1 VPFARGRFIDEK
13 ELTAMRKQV
22 EHSATVS
29 SFRTR
34 ARFPEFAALRA
45 RMLSRH
51 LLVQLLCWFSVW
63 ATGGAIRAEGQ
74 ATGALIV
81 GTITDMEGAA
91 LPNVAVK
98 VRNLETG
105 TTRSTIS
112 EPDGRYRVE
121 GLQPGSYNLEAQRQG
136 FAITKVDNILL
147 TVNLEFQKPLTLTL
161 EGVQQAVAVTAAQP
175 LILEP
180 TSSQAGNAVIQQ
192 EQIDSLPI
200 AGRQATQLSLLL
212 PGTGTDSTR
221 SQRPDANV
229 GTGDAMMAATNYLV
243 DGLENMISGAG
254 DPRDNIPEGAIQEF
268 KVTLNQSP
276 AEFGGRAG
284 GVVSVATKSGTNS
297 FHGEAFEYFR
307 DHYINETDE
316 YSQAYADANGT
327 PIAPFSRNQFGG
339 TAGGAI
345 IKDRLHYF
353 GSFERLDDQEY
364 FTVHTGVPQ
373 DYSSLEG
380 TFRGG
385 SSLNT
390 YFGRADWQ
398 INQNQSLFF
407 RSFVQNPNI
416 YYCNG
421 CAGGTSSAFSAG
433 DQGVQGWTEAAGH
446 TWVISP
452 RVVNQL
458 NVQVA
463 VSKQTSL
470 LDPRFAPAEAFAAG
484 GSAVFKF
491 PSLTWG
497 FTPSTQFQG
506 HYQEVVE
513 ALSISHHKH
522 TFKIGG
528 DILNVPRENQA
539 VAAPLGTWTFKND
552 IYFNPTDP
560 NFNWASLETADPTK
574 FTATFNTIPFV
585 DESTR
590 YSEYIQDEWKVRHNL
605 TLNLG
610 LRYDLQTRIWL
621 NQLNQ
626 SDYATPL
633 PYVDFGHGGD
643 RHNLAP
649 RAGFAWSP
657 FASGR
662 TVVRGG
668 FGVVREDIQD
678 LWMDEEIYNLHQIS
692 SIFNKPT
699 FANSTPYSPDPN
711 GLGPGPYT
719 STAAPNITINASNL
733 VNPPFYNSTFGVSQE
748 LKGDLALH
756 VDSVYSK
763 ITRIP
768 TDVNIN
774 TPNPTTGLR
783 VLPAW
788 GNITQIQPIGTY
800 SYEGLYVRL
809 DKRLT
814 HHYQYMVSYTLSK
827 QYDNLSTSDGAVP
840 GSITSYYTPS
850 NDIGPAFADR
860 RHNLVASGSVDARY
874 GITVGAIY
882 TLRSSLPFSALAGA
896 ALPGNLDQIT
906 TDYVPGTTSN
916 QGNRNLNLAAVN
928 AWRAAQST
936 PLAPIPASQIESS
949 RYNQL
954 DMRISKQ
961 FSFAERKKL
970 QLIGQLF
977 NVVGTNNLGGVGS
990 TQVTSSLSDSFGE
1003 ILTALPRHQGELA
1016 VRFVW

>member
-1 VPFARGRFIDEK
+1 MPIAWDTSIERKGQNSMNKQRSHST
-13 ELTAMRKQV
+13 TA
-22 EHSATVS
+22 S
-29 SFRTR
+29 SVHAGERRSDR
-34 ARFPEFAALRA
+34 APLITGCSLRVV
-45 RMLSRH
+45 
-51 LLVQLLCWFSVW
+51 LVHAFCWLVLW
-63 ATGGAIRAEGQ
+63 VATGAAPAAAQ

-91 LPNVAVK
+91 LPSVAVTA
-98 VRNLETG
+98 RNLDTG
-105 TTRSTIS
+105 TTRKTVS
-112 EPDGRYRVE
+112 ENDGQYRLD
-121 GLQPGSYNLEAQRQG
+121 GLQPGTYHLEAERDG
-136 FAITKVDNILL
+136 FAITTVNNILL
-147 TVNLEFQKPLTLTL
+147 TVNLEFKEPLTLTL
-161 EGVQQAVAVTAAQP
+161 KGVQQAVSVTAAQP

-180 TSSQAGNAVIQQ
+180 TSSQAGTAVIQQ
-192 EQIDSLPI
+192 DQIDSLPV

-229 GTGDAMMAATNYLV
+229 GTGDAMLSATNYLV

-268 KVTLNQSP
+268 KVTLNQAP

-307 DHYINETDE
+307 DHYINQTDY
-316 YSQAYADANGT
+316 YSQLSSDTNGT
-327 PIAPFSRNQFGG
+327 PIAPFSRNQYGG
-339 TAGGAI
+339 DAGGAI
-345 IKDRLHYF
+345 IKNRLHYF
-353 GSFERLDDQEY
+353 GSFERLDDKEY
-364 FTVHTGVPQ
+364 FTVFTGQPQ

-398 INQNQSLFF
+398 INENQSLFF

-421 CAGGTSSAFSAG
+421 CAGGTNSAFSAG

-463 VSKQTSL
+463 VSKQSSL
-470 LDPRFAPAEAFAAG
+470 FDPRYTPAAAYAAG

-491 PSLTWG
+491 PSMTWG
-497 FTPSTQFQG
+497 FTPGTQFQG

-513 ALSISHHKH
+513 ALSISHHNH
-522 TFKIGG
+522 NLKIGG

-539 VAAPLGTWTFKND
+539 VAAPLGTWTFSKD

-560 NFNWASLETADPTK
+560 NFDWSSLQVANPTK
-574 FTATFNTIPFV
+574 FTSTFNTIPFV

-590 YSEYIQDEWKVRHNL
+590 YSEYIQDEWKVRPNF

-621 NQLNQ
+621 NQLKQ
-626 SDYATPL
+626 SDYSTPL

-643 RHNLAP
+643 RHNVAP
-649 RAGFAWSP
+649 RVGFAWSP

-668 FGVVREDIQD
+668 FGIVREDIQD
-678 LWMDEEIYNLHQIS
+678 LWMDQEIYDIHQIS
-692 SIFNKPT
+692 VQFTKPT
-699 FANSTPYSPDPN
+699 FAASTAYYADPN
-711 GLGPGPYT
+711 GLGPGPYPT
-719 STAAPNITINASNL
+719 TAAPNITVNASNL
-733 VNPPFYNSTFGVSQE
+733 VNPPFYNSSFGVSHE
-748 LKGDLALH
+748 LTTDLALH

-763 ITRIP
+763 ITHVP
-768 TDVNIN
+768 VNVNIN
-774 TPNPTTGLR
+774 TPDPTTGLR
-783 VLPAW
+783 TLPNWA
-788 GNITQIQPIGTY
+788 NITQIQPIGTY
-800 SYEGLYVRL
+800 GYEALYVRL
-809 DKRLT
+809 DKRLS
-814 HHYQYMVSYTLSK
+814 HRYQYMVSYTLSK
-827 QYDNLSTSDGAVP
+827 QYDNFNTSAGTVP
-840 GSITSYYTPS
+840 GSITNYYTPG
-850 NDIGPAFADR
+850 NDIGPAPADR
-860 RHNLVASGSVDARY
+860 RHNLVTSGSFNARY
-874 GITVGAIY
+874 GINIGAIY

-896 ALPGNLDQIT
+896 TLPNNKDGLT
-906 TDYVPGTTSN
+906 TDYVPGTTSE
-916 QGNRNLNLAAVN
+916 QGNRSLNLAAVN
-928 AWRAAQST
+928 AWRALNGSL
-936 PLAPIPASQIESS
+936 PPIPASQIESS

-954 DMRISKQ
+954 DMRVSKQ
-961 FSFAERKKL
+961 FSFTESKKL
-970 QLIGQLF
+970 QVIGQLF
-977 NVVGTNNLGGVGS
+977 NVAGTNNFGGVGS
-990 TQVTSSLSDSFGE
+990 TQVTNSLSNKFGE
-1003 ILTALPRHQGELA
+1003 ILSALPRHQGELA